1 MLVIATLP
9 ESLMGDQ
16 LEPAP
21 AVLVVSE
28 AVIPLAF
35 HHSRTL
41 FVDKTDGEAKLS
53 VDSICVG
60 RIKKH

>member
-9 ESLMGDQ
+9 ESLMGNQ
-16 LEPAP
+16 FEPAP

-35 HHSRTL
+35 HHSRAL
-41 FVDKTDGEAKLS
+41 LINKTDGEAELS